1 MSRPRREAVRKE
13 IADEIKAVARKQMG
27 EHGTAGLSLR
37 AVAREMGI
45 TAPAIYNY
53 FPRLDDLVTA
63 LIVDAFTD
71 LAVAMETVRQ
81 ESVSEAS
88 LPKIEAMLYA
98 YRQWAMD
105 HPVDFQLIYGNPIPG
120 YEAPAEL
127 TSPLALRPF
136 IGIFQLYSQALQ
148 AGEIAMP
155 HEYQHVPASIAE
167 YLLFWRSQTGLD
179 IPDELICMLM
189 TGWAR
194 IHGLVMLELFH
205 HTQPVIGDAGAL
217 YRYEIQAFHNRLAW
231 KNDQPETLN
240 ND

>member
-1 MSRPRREAVRKE
+1 MSRPRREAIRKE
-13 IADEIKAVARKQMG
+13 IADEIKAAARKLMG

-37 AVAREMGI
+37 AVARDLSI

-53 FPRLDDLVTA
+53 FPRLEDLITA

-71 LAVAMETVRQ
+71 LAIVMETARE
-81 ESVSEAS
+81 ESQSETS
-88 LPKIEAMLYA
+88 IPKIEAMLFA
-98 YRQWAMD
+98 YRRWAIE

-136 IGIFQLYSQALQ
+136 IGIFQLYAQALQ
-148 AGEIAMP
+148 SGEIVLP
-155 HEYQHVPASIAE
+155 HEYKDVPAPIAD
-167 YLLFWRSQTGLD
+167 YLIFWRSHTGVY

-205 HTQPVIGDAGAL
+205 HTQPVVGDAGAL
-217 YRYEIQAFHNRLAW
+217 YRYEIRAFHTRLGMV
-231 KNDQPETLN
+231 N
-240 ND
+240 